1 MLYVKGVN
9 VYMKAHKSC
18 KKQKGVIMFF
28 NYKVYV
34 KFIKLTLGLRI
45 ETILYFTMQ
54 SYAYAYIFQSI
65 YLFRDFLDWCIEWC
79 IRKVYSLNFKI

>member
-28 NYKVYV
+28 
-34 KFIKLTLGLRI
+34 
-45 ETILYFTMQ
+45 
-54 SYAYAYIFQSI
+54 
-65 YLFRDFLDWCIEWC
+65 
-79 IRKVYSLNFKI
+79 